1 MKNEN
6 SVMAILAAAVGALCS
21 YAAALVV
28 PLAVLL
34 AVMVGDYVSG
44 MAKAWSTGKL
54 CSKTGLR
61 GILKKLGYLALVGVV
76 LLVVTSVVANRFIL
90 LPMYAKF
97 AGMEGIIA
105 MADNPS
111 ITSLTTLFIYG
122 VIPFNVVKG
131 LALSLVTFLLYKPLS
146 PLLHDR

>member
-1 MKNEN
+1 MPEDRKYDYGYDGDGGPDNGNDGDLSEWIP
-6 SVMAILAAAVGALCS
+6 VLIF
-21 YAAALVV
+21 LVCF
-28 PLAVLL
+28 PP
-34 AVMVGDYVSG
+34 
-44 MAKAWSTGKL
+44 
-54 CSKTGLR
+54 
-61 GILKKLGYLALVGVV
+61 VGVV
-76 LLVVTSVVANRFIL
+76 LLVATSVVTNRFIL

-131 LALSLVTFLLYKPLS
+131 LALSLVTFILYKPLS

>member
-1 MKNEN
+1 M
-6 SVMAILAAAVGALCS
+6 
-21 YAAALVV
+21 
-28 PLAVLL
+28 
-34 AVMVGDYVSG
+34 
-44 MAKAWSTGKL
+44 T
-54 CSKTGLR
+54 
-61 GILKKLGYLALVGVV
+61 
-76 LLVVTSVVANRFIL
+76 NRFIL

-131 LALSLVTFLLYKPLS
+131 LALSLVTFLLYKPRCCCCTIGNVRALGAQCWES
-146 PLLHDR
+146 VARRLLFGQGTIDKCSVQPYISLIRRRRKPCGSTNATIRAR

>member
-1 MKNEN
+1 M
-6 SVMAILAAAVGALCS
+6 
-21 YAAALVV
+21 
-28 PLAVLL
+28 
-34 AVMVGDYVSG
+34 
-44 MAKAWSTGKL
+44 
-54 CSKTGLR
+54 
-61 GILKKLGYLALVGVV
+61 LVGVV
-76 LLVVTSVVANRFIL
+76 LLVVTSVVTNRFIL

>member
-1 MKNEN
+1 MTFAAPACFERAGIDVALMTD
-6 SVMAILAAAVGALCS
+6 SPVIPEQYLAVEAAICVRNGLSEEGALI
-21 YAAALVV
+21 
-28 PLAVLL
+28 
-34 AVMVGDYVSG
+34 G
-44 MAKAWSTGKL
+44 M
-54 CSKTGLR
+54 
-61 GILKKLGYLALVGVV
+61 LVGVV
-76 LLVVTSVVANRFIL
+76 LLVATSVVTNRFIL

-131 LALSLVTFLLYKPLS
+131 LALSLVTFILYKPLS